1 MIALY
6 GGAFDPPHN
15 GHVALLAAAKQAF
28 EPDEC
33 VVAVT
38 AAPPH
43 KQVETPSIVRLELV
57 KAAFPHDS
65 VILDDQGRTIDLLR
79 AHPEWEGSVFVV
91 GADEFVDFSTW
102 KEPEAILGLVRL
114 GVATRPGFGPDRLES
129 ALRKVK
135 RRDRVELFDMEP
147 VPIASRELRD
157 RLDRGE
163 DVHELV
169 PQAVWELIERGGLYG
184 RSHAGGRLRSA

>member
-1 MIALY
+1 MIVLY

-28 EPDEC
+28 EPEQS

-43 KQVETPSIVRLELV
+43 KDVDTPSIVRLELAR
-57 KAAFPHDS
+57 AAFPDEL
-65 VILDDQGRTIDLLR
+65 VLLDDQGRTIDLLR
-79 AHPEWEGSVFVV
+79 AHPEWEGAVFVI
-91 GADEFVDFSTW
+91 GADELAEFPTW
-102 KEPEAILGLVRL
+102 KEPDAILDLVTL
-114 GVATRPGFGPDRLES
+114 GVAARPGYGADRLES
-129 ALRKVK
+129 DLRKLK
-135 RRDRVELFDMEP
+135 RPERVQVFEMDP
-147 VPIASRELRD
+147 VPVASRELRE

-169 PQAVWELIERGGLYG
+169 PEAVWALIESAGLYG
-184 RSHAGGRLRSA
+184 RSYPGGTLRSA